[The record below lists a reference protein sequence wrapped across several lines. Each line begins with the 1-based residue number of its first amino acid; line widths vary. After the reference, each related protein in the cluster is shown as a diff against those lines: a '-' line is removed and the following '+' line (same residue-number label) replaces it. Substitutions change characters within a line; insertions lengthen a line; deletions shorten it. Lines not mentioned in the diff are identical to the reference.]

1 MSSPEPSKA
10 NRRSHLSLAFGLMAA
25 LLLAVPAAGAAAA
38 PQCDGEA
45 ATIVGTPGD
54 DVLRGTNRA
63 DVIHGLGGN
72 DVIIGRAGADI
83 VCGGAGDDTIK
94 SGGGEDRVFGGDG
107 NDTILAGGG
116 ADYVAGGDGHDE
128 VNGGGG
134 IDRMFG
140 GPGNDVLVG
149 AAGRDRGVGGPDWD
163 RCSAERVDACEAAV
177 LNFSVT
183 RFLMNQGTPVA
194 DSQRAPAKRGRTV
207 VGRPGIARAFVTAN
221 AEGIDAPT
229 VHLVATQR
237 NGTKKSYKMTG
248 PAEVPTSPSE
258 GVLGS
263 TYNFKFGAKFIKPG
277 MKLQVV
283 VDRPGET
290 FEISE
295 TDNRYPRKG
304 ATSIRSTKVP
314 TMKILVVPA
323 EGMTLS
329 DSEAKQLFQGTF
341 DIHPVAAR
349 NIKVRAG
356 SYNCQG
362 CIDNPTTFQEWVFN
376 WQTLLQE
383 MGQMANN
390 PATNPQR
397 RMFHAIVPY
406 QWTQSG
412 IAGIGYL
419 GFPAAVS
426 VPLAETVAHET
437 GHNLDLQHILCD
449 GREGDPDP
457 NYPSGPAYQGGKIGG
472 WGYNPYTG
480 ETFSPSQYVDLMTYC
495 QPEWISDYSYQ
506 KALEYRLALNLDIET
521 VAADSVSTVMS
532 FAGIVSGDMTKE
544 TGLDSIPQAAGVDL
558 TPSVAITKAEVVD
571 HAPMAPQPGDHTLVG
586 LDSDGDV
593 VIAVSFRSYEFDH
606 IPGAAFFFSVAVPD
620 TSLER
625 IVSWEVEHEGATV
638 AQRAAG

>member
-1 MSSPEPSKA
+1 MTA
-10 NRRSHLSLAFGLMAA
+10 M
-25 LLLAVPAAGAAAA
+25 LLAVPSVGAAAA
-38 PQCDGEA
+38 PKCDGQP

-54 DVLRGTNRA
+54 DVLRGTNGA

-72 DVIIGRAGADI
+72 DVIIGRRGADI
-83 VCGGAGDDTIK
+83 VCGGPGDDTIK
-94 SGGGEDRVFGGDG
+94 SGGGEDRVFGGGG
-107 NDTILAGGG
+107 NDTVIAGGG
-116 ADYVAGGDGHDE
+116 ADFVSGGDGHDE

-134 IDRMFG
+134 ADRMRG
-140 GPGNDVLVG
+140 DAGNDVLVG
-149 AAGRDRGVGGPDWD
+149 AAGRDRAVGGENWD
-163 RCSAERVDACEAAV
+163 RCSAESEDACEAAV
-177 LNFSVT
+177 LNFSIK

-194 DSQRAPAKRGRTV
+194 DSRRSPANRGRTV
-207 VGRPGIARAFVTAN
+207 VGRPGIARAFVAAN
-221 AEGIDAPT
+221 AQGIDSPT
-229 VHLVATQR
+229 VHLVATLR
-237 NGTKKSYKMTG
+237 NGTKKSYKMKG
-248 PAEVPTSPSE
+248 PATVPTSPSE
-258 GVLGS
+258 AALGS
-263 TYNFKFGAKFIKPG
+263 TFNFKFGPKFIKPG

-283 VDRPGET
+283 VDRAGET
-290 FEISE
+290 FEVSE
-295 TDNRYPRKG
+295 ADNKYPRKG
-304 ATSIRSTKVP
+304 ATSIRSTRVP
-314 TMKILVVPA
+314 TMKIMVVPA

-329 DSEAKQLFQGTF
+329 DSEAKQLFKNTF

-349 NIKVRAG
+349 NLKVRSG

-362 CIDNPTTFQEWVFN
+362 CIDNPTNFQEWVFN

-426 VPLAETVAHET
+426 VPLEETIAHET

-457 NYPSGPAYQGGKIGG
+457 NYPSGKAYKGGKIGG

-480 ETFSPSQYVDLMTYC
+480 ETFSPSQFVDLMTYC
-495 QPEWISDYSYQ
+495 QPEWVSDYSYQ

-521 VAADSVSTVMS
+521 VAADAVSTVMS
-532 FAGIVSGDMTKE
+532 FAGTVSGDASKE
-544 TGLDSIPQAAGVDL
+544 TGLDAIPEAQGVDL
-558 TPSVAITKAEVVD
+558 TPTVAITTAEVVD
-571 HAPMAPQPGDHTLVG
+571 HSPMAPQPGAHTLVG
-586 LDSDGDV
+586 RDADGAV
-593 VIAVSFRSYEFDH
+593 VVAVSFRAYDFDH
-606 IPGAAFFFSVAVPD
+606 IPGAGFFFSVAIPD
-620 TSLER
+620 KSLER
-625 IVSWEVEHEGATV
+625 IVSWEVEHEGAAI